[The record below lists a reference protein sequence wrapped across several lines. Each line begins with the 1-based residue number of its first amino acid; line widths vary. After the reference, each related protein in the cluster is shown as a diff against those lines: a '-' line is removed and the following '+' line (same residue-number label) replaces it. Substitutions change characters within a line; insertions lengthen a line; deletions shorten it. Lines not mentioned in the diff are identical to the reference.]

1 MCGICG
7 FTGASQG
14 DLPILKAMC
23 DIMAHRGPDGEG
35 QYLDGGVALGHR
47 RLSLID
53 LEGGNQPMV
62 RADGGRDARTTSP
75 ALALDGTP
83 LAGAEDAAATGQ
95 YAIVFNGEIYN
106 YRDLRAEL
114 EAQGWA
120 FKTHSDTEVLLTGYL
135 AWGEDVLLRL
145 RGMFAFAI
153 WNRETRELFCA
164 RDFFG
169 IKPFYYT
176 VQKGKGGSAD
186 ATAGESAEAG
196 SATACAGAADGSAG
210 TSAAAAPQFIFA
222 SEIKCILEHP
232 AYERKLNEAALEQYL
247 CFQFSALDETF
258 FKGIFKLPPAHC
270 LTVRADGTVEMRRYW
285 RPAYDFDERRS
296 RKDTVDAIDK
306 ALRESVRY
314 HNVADVEVGS
324 FLSSGID
331 SSYMAACLAKENP
344 DIKTFTVGFAEYE
357 DERDEISWARE
368 LADELGIE
376 NDSKHIGEDEYWESL
391 PRVQWHMDEPSAD
404 PSAVALYFVD
414 QIAAKRVKAV
424 LSGEGADEFFGGY
437 RIYQTPFANE
447 KLAWVPKGLLRGA
460 SKAARALG
468 VRGANYLERAS
479 ETPEDWYY
487 TNANGVAFSPEERER
502 LRAGKR
508 AAGTDANAGSAAG
521 AAAGAAVPTPQS
533 LTAPVY
539 AEVAHLDETTRMQ
552 YVDLHF
558 WLVGDILLK
567 TDKMSM
573 AHSLE
578 SRVPFLDTQVFDVAR
593 TVPLALKV
601 NAEQTKI
608 ALREAS
614 ERAIPHD
621 WAQKEKLGFPVPVVN
636 WLRQDRYYALLKEWF
651 TGPEAEAFFN
661 TDELVR
667 LLDEHKAGADRSR
680 KIWIV
685 YMFLMWYRIY
695 FMDRAVPEKPAA

>member
-7 FTGASQG
+7 FTQATSA
-14 DLPILKAMC
+14 DAPALKAMC

-35 QYLDGGVALGHR
+35 QYLDAESGIALGHR

-53 LEGGNQPMV
+53 LANGNQPMV
-62 RADGGRDARTTSP
+62 RATGERDSAITSP
-75 ALALDGTP
+75 ALMPDGTP
-83 LAGAEDAAATGQ
+83 CGTPESMLAKGDF
-95 YAIVFNGEIYN
+95 AIVFNGEIYN
-106 YRDLRAEL
+106 YQDLRAEL
-114 EAQGWA
+114 ETQGWQ
-120 FKTHSDTEVLLTGYL
+120 FKTKSDTEVLLTGYL
-135 AWGEDVLLRL
+135 AWGEGVLDRL

-153 WNRETRELFCA
+153 WNRATRELFCA

-176 VQKGKGGSAD
+176 QQNG
-186 ATAGESAEAG
+186 
-196 SATACAGAADGSAG
+196 
-210 TSAAAAPQFIFA
+210 QFIFA

-232 AYERKLNEAALEQYL
+232 AYTRELNREALEQYL
-247 CFQFSALDETF
+247 CFQFSALPETF
-258 FKGIFKLPPAHC
+258 FKGIFKLAPAHC
-270 LTVRADGTVEMRRYW
+270 MTVHADGSITERRYW
-285 RPAYDFDERRS
+285 RPEYHFDENRNRE
-296 RKDTVDAIDK
+296 DTARAIDEVM
-306 ALRESVRY
+306 RDSVHY

-344 DIKTFTVGFAEYE
+344 DIKTFTVGFECYKQAAANNAEGAGGKTM
-357 DERDEISWARE
+357 RDEISWARE
-368 LADELGIE
+368 LADDLHIA
-376 NDSKHIGEDEYWESL
+376 NTDKYIGEEEYWASL

-414 QIAAKRVKAV
+414 QIAATQVKAV

-437 RIYQTPFANE
+437 RIYQTPFSNA
-447 KLAWVPKGLLRGA
+447 KVSWAPKGLLKGA
-460 SKAARALG
+460 SHAMRALHL
-468 VRGANYLERAS
+468 RGANYLERAS

-487 TNANGVAFSPEERER
+487 TNANGVAFTPDERAR
-502 LRAGKR
+502 LLKG
-508 AAGTDANAGSAAG
+508 GCSA
-521 AAAGAAVPTPQS
+521 PTPQS

-539 AEVAHLDETTRMQ
+539 AEAAGLDDTTRMQ
-552 YVDLHF
+552 YVDLYF

-578 SRVPFLDTQVFDVAR
+578 SRVPFLDRRVFDLSA
-593 TVPLALKV
+593 TIPTSLKA
-601 NAEQTKI
+601 NEQQTKLT
-608 ALREAS
+608 LRDAAEF
-614 ERAIPHD
+614 AIPKD

-636 WLRQDRYYALLKEWF
+636 WLREERYYTMVKEWF
-651 TGPEAEAFFN
+651 TGDIAREFFN

-685 YMFLMWYRIY
+685 YMFLMWYKIY
-695 FMDRAVPEKPAA
+695 FVDRTVPKKPEAR

>member
-7 FTGASQG
+7 FTQATESS
-14 DLPILKAMC
+14 LPTLKAMC
-23 DIMAHRGPDGEG
+23 DVMAHRGPDGEG
-35 QYLDGGVALGHR
+35 QYIDAESGIALGHR

-53 LEGGNQPMV
+53 LANGNQPMV
-62 RADGGRDARTTSP
+62 RATGEHAAAITSP
-75 ALALDGTP
+75 ALHLDGTP
-83 LAGAEDAAATGQ
+83 CGTLEQAAAKGQ
-95 YAIVFNGEIYN
+95 FAIVFNGEIYN

-114 EAQGWA
+114 EAAGWA
-120 FKTHSDTEVLLTGYL
+120 FQTNSDTEVLLTGYL
-135 AWGEDVLLRL
+135 AWGEGVLDRL

-176 VQKGKGGSAD
+176 QQNG
-186 ATAGESAEAG
+186 
-196 SATACAGAADGSAG
+196 
-210 TSAAAAPQFIFA
+210 QFIFA

-232 AYERKLNEAALEQYL
+232 AYTRELNREALEQYL
-247 CFQFSALDETF
+247 CFQFSALPETF
-258 FKGIFKLPPAHC
+258 FKGVFKLAPAHC
-270 LTVRADGTVEMRRYW
+270 MTVHADGTITTRRYW
-285 RPAYDFDERRS
+285 RPEYHFDNQRS
-296 RKDTVDAIDK
+296 HQDTVEAIDE
-306 ALRESVRY
+306 AMRDSVRY

-344 DIKTFTVGFAEYE
+344 DIKTFTVGFECYKDAAANNVEGAGGKTM
-357 DERDEISWARE
+357 RDEISWARE
-368 LADELGIE
+368 LADDLHIA
-376 NDSKHIGEDEYWESL
+376 NTSKYIGEAEYWESL

-414 QIAAKRVKAV
+414 QIAATQVKAV

-437 RIYQTPFANE
+437 RIYQTPFSNA
-447 KLAWVPKGLLRGA
+447 KLSWAPKGLLRGA
-460 SKAARALG
+460 SGAMRKLG
-468 VRGANYLERAS
+468 IRGANYLERAS

-487 TNANGVAFSPEERER
+487 TNANGVAFTVEERAH
-502 LRAGKR
+502 LLKG
-508 AAGTDANAGSAAG
+508 GCNA
-521 AAAGAAVPTPQS
+521 VTPQQ

-539 AEVAHLDETTRMQ
+539 AEVKDLDETTRMQ
-552 YVDLHF
+552 YVDLYF

-578 SRVPFLDTQVFDVAR
+578 SRVPFLDRRVFDVSA
-593 TVPLALKV
+593 TIPTPLKA
-601 NAEQTKI
+601 NESQTKLT
-608 ALREAS
+608 LREAS
-614 ERAIPHD
+614 ERAIPKD

-636 WLRQDRYYALLKEWF
+636 WLREDRYYNQVKEWF
-651 TGPEAEAFFN
+651 TGDIAREFFN

-685 YMFLMWYRIY
+685 YMFLMWYKIY
-695 FMDRAVPEKPAA
+695 FVDKTVPEKPKAR

>member
-7 FTGASQG
+7 FTQATNA
-14 DLPILKAMC
+14 DAPALKAMC

-35 QYLDGGVALGHR
+35 QYLDAESGIALGHR

-53 LEGGNQPMV
+53 LENGNQPMV
-62 RADGGRDARTTSP
+62 RATGEHDSAITSP
-75 ALALDGTP
+75 ALMPDGTP
-83 LAGAEDAAATGQ
+83 CGTPESMLAKGDF
-95 YAIVFNGEIYN
+95 AIVFNGEIYN
-106 YRDLRAEL
+106 YQDLRAEL
-114 EAQGWA
+114 ETQGWQ
-120 FKTHSDTEVLLTGYL
+120 FKTKSDTEVLLTGYL
-135 AWGEDVLLRL
+135 AWGEGVLDRL

-153 WNRETRELFCA
+153 WNRATRELFCA

-176 VQKGKGGSAD
+176 QQNG
-186 ATAGESAEAG
+186 
-196 SATACAGAADGSAG
+196 
-210 TSAAAAPQFIFA
+210 QFIFA

-232 AYERKLNEAALEQYL
+232 AYTRELNREALEQYL
-247 CFQFSALDETF
+247 CFQFSALPETF
-258 FKGIFKLPPAHC
+258 FKGIFKLAPAHC
-270 LTVRADGTVEMRRYW
+270 MTVHADGSITERRYW
-285 RPAYDFDERRS
+285 RPEYHFDENRNRE
-296 RKDTVDAIDK
+296 DTARAIDEVM
-306 ALRESVRY
+306 RDSVRY

-344 DIKTFTVGFAEYE
+344 DIKTFTVGFECYKQATTNNAEGAGGKTM
-357 DERDEISWARE
+357 RDEISWARE
-368 LADELGIE
+368 LADDLHIA
-376 NDSKHIGEDEYWESL
+376 NTDKYIGEEEYWASL

-414 QIAAKRVKAV
+414 QIAATQVKAV

-437 RIYQTPFANE
+437 RIYQTPFSNAKVNW
-447 KLAWVPKGLLRGA
+447 APKGLLKGA
-460 SKAARALG
+460 SHAMRALHL
-468 VRGANYLERAS
+468 RGANYLERAS

-487 TNANGVAFSPEERER
+487 TNANGVAFTPEERAS
-502 LRAGKR
+502 LLKG
-508 AAGTDANAGSAAG
+508 GCNA
-521 AAAGAAVPTPQS
+521 PTPQS

-539 AEVAHLDETTRMQ
+539 AEVADLDETTRMQ
-552 YVDLHF
+552 YVDLYF

-578 SRVPFLDTQVFDVAR
+578 SRVPFLDRRVFDLSA
-593 TVPLALKV
+593 TIPTSLKA
-601 NAEQTKI
+601 NEQQTKLT
-608 ALREAS
+608 LRDAAEF
-614 ERAIPHD
+614 AIPKD

-636 WLRQDRYYALLKEWF
+636 WLREERYYTMVKEWF
-651 TGPEAEAFFN
+651 TGDIAREFFN

-685 YMFLMWYRIY
+685 YMFLMWYKIY
-695 FMDRAVPEKPAA
+695 FVDRTVPEKPEAR

>member
-7 FTGASQG
+7 FTQATESS
-14 DLPILKAMC
+14 LPTLKAMC
-23 DIMAHRGPDGEG
+23 DVMAHRGPDGEG
-35 QYLDGGVALGHR
+35 QYIDAESGIALGHR

-53 LEGGNQPMV
+53 LANGNQPMV
-62 RADGGRDARTTSP
+62 RATGEHAAAITSP
-75 ALALDGTP
+75 ALHLDGTP
-83 LAGAEDAAATGQ
+83 CGTLEQAAAKGQ
-95 YAIVFNGEIYN
+95 FAIVFNGEIYN

-114 EAQGWA
+114 EAAGWA
-120 FKTHSDTEVLLTGYL
+120 FQTNSDTEVLLTGYL
-135 AWGEDVLLRL
+135 AWGEGVLDRL

-176 VQKGKGGSAD
+176 QQNG
-186 ATAGESAEAG
+186 
-196 SATACAGAADGSAG
+196 
-210 TSAAAAPQFIFA
+210 QFIFA

-232 AYERKLNEAALEQYL
+232 AYTRELNREALEQYL
-247 CFQFSALDETF
+247 CFQFSALPETF
-258 FKGIFKLPPAHC
+258 FKGVFKLAPAHC
-270 LTVRADGTVEMRRYW
+270 MTVHADGTITTRRYW
-285 RPAYDFDERRS
+285 RPEYHFDNQRS
-296 RKDTVDAIDK
+296 RQDTVEAIDE
-306 ALRESVRY
+306 AMRDSVRY

-344 DIKTFTVGFAEYE
+344 DIKTFTVGFECYKDAAANNVEGAGGKTM
-357 DERDEISWARE
+357 RDEISWARE
-368 LADELGIE
+368 LADDLHIA
-376 NDSKHIGEDEYWESL
+376 NTSKYIGEAEYWESL

-414 QIAAKRVKAV
+414 QIAATQVKAV

-437 RIYQTPFANE
+437 RIYQTPFSNA
-447 KLAWVPKGLLRGA
+447 KLSWAPRGLLRSASGA
-460 SKAARALG
+460 MRKLG
-468 VRGANYLERAS
+468 IRGANYLERAS

-487 TNANGVAFSPEERER
+487 TNANGVAFTVEERAH
-502 LRAGKR
+502 LLKGGCD
-508 AAGTDANAGSAAG
+508 AA
-521 AAAGAAVPTPQS
+521 TPQQ

-539 AEVAHLDETTRMQ
+539 AEVKDLDETTRMQ
-552 YVDLHF
+552 YVDLYF

-578 SRVPFLDTQVFDVAR
+578 SRVPFLDRRVFDVSA
-593 TVPLALKV
+593 TIPTPLKA
-601 NAEQTKI
+601 NESQTKLT
-608 ALREAS
+608 LREAS
-614 ERAIPHD
+614 ERAIPKD

-636 WLRQDRYYALLKEWF
+636 WLREDRYYNQVKEWF
-651 TGPEAEAFFN
+651 TGDIARQFFN

-685 YMFLMWYRIY
+685 YMFLMWYKIY
-695 FMDRAVPEKPAA
+695 FVDKTVPEKPKAR

>member
-7 FTGASQG
+7 FTGAVEA

-23 DIMAHRGPDGEG
+23 DVMAHRGPDGEG
-35 QYLDGGVALGHR
+35 QYIDDGIALGHR

-62 RADGGRDARTTSP
+62 RATGDHASAVTSP
-75 ALALDGTP
+75 ALMPDGAP
-83 LAGAEDAAATGQ
+83 CASPEAAAAKGD

-114 EAQGWA
+114 ETEGWE
-120 FKTHSDTEVLLTGYL
+120 FQTSSDTEVLLTGYL
-135 AWGEDVLLRL
+135 AWGEGVLDRL

-153 WNRETRELFCA
+153 WNRASRELFCA

-169 IKPFYYT
+169 IKPLYYT
-176 VQKGKGGSAD
+176 VQQ
-186 ATAGESAEAG
+186 
-196 SATACAGAADGSAG
+196 GAAG
-210 TSAAAAPQFIFA
+210 PQLIFA

-232 AYERKLNEAALEQYL
+232 AYERALNEDALEQYL

-270 LTVRADGTVEMRRYW
+270 MTVRADGAVEMRRYW
-285 RPAYDFDERRS
+285 RPEYAFDEGRS
-296 RKDTVDAIDK
+296 REDTVEAID
-306 ALRESVRY
+306 AAMRESVRY

-344 DIKTFTVGFAEYE
+344 AIKTFTVGFAEYE
-357 DERDEISWARE
+357 GGRDEITWARE
-368 LADELGIE
+368 LADELHIA
-376 NDSKHIGEDEYWESL
+376 NSSKHIGEEEYWASL

-414 QIAAKRVKAV
+414 QIAAEQVKAV

-437 RIYQTPFANE
+437 RIYQTPFANA
-447 KLAWVPKGLLRGA
+447 KLSWAPKGLLKGA

-479 ETPEDWYY
+479 ERPEDWYY

-508 AAGTDANAGSAAG
+508 AAGVLRPAS
-521 AAAGAAVPTPQS
+521 PQE
-533 LTAPVY
+533 LIAPAY
-539 AEVAHLDETTRMQ
+539 AEVAGLDDTTRMQ
-552 YVDLHF
+552 YVDLFF

-578 SRVPFLDTQVFDVAR
+578 SRVPFLDKRVFEVSA
-593 TVPLALKV
+593 TIPTHLKA
-601 NAEQTKI
+601 NGEQTKLT
-608 ALREAS
+608 LREAA
-614 ERAIPHD
+614 ERAIPKD

-636 WLRQDRYYALLKEWF
+636 WLRQERYYDEIKAWF
-651 TGPEAEAFFN
+651 TGDIAAKFFD
-661 TDELVR
+661 TGELVR

-685 YMFLMWYRIY
+685 YMFLMWYKIY
-695 FMDRAVPEKPAA
+695 FVDQKAPEKPAA

>member
-7 FTGASQG
+7 FTQATSA
-14 DLPILKAMC
+14 DAPALKAMC

-35 QYLDGGVALGHR
+35 QYLDAESGIALGPR

-53 LEGGNQPMV
+53 LANGNQPRV
-62 RADGGRDARTTSP
+62 RATGEHDSAITSP
-75 ALALDGTP
+75 ALMPDGTP
-83 LAGAEDAAATGQ
+83 CGTPESMLAKGDF
-95 YAIVFNGEIYN
+95 AIVFNGEIYN
-106 YRDLRAEL
+106 YQDLRAEL
-114 EAQGWA
+114 ETQGWQ
-120 FKTHSDTEVLLTGYL
+120 FKTKSDTEVLLTGYL
-135 AWGEDVLLRL
+135 AWGEGVLDRL

-153 WNRETRELFCA
+153 WNRTTRELFCA

-176 VQKGKGGSAD
+176 QQNG
-186 ATAGESAEAG
+186 
-196 SATACAGAADGSAG
+196 
-210 TSAAAAPQFIFA
+210 QFIFA

-232 AYERKLNEAALEQYL
+232 AYTRELNREALEQYL
-247 CFQFSALDETF
+247 CFQFSALPETF
-258 FKGIFKLPPAHC
+258 FKGIFKLAPAHC
-270 LTVRADGTVEMRRYW
+270 MTVHADGSITERRYW
-285 RPAYDFDERRS
+285 RPEYHFDENRNRE
-296 RKDTVDAIDK
+296 DTARAIDEVM
-306 ALRESVRY
+306 RDSVHY

-344 DIKTFTVGFAEYE
+344 DIKTFTVGFECYKQAAANNAEGAGGKTM
-357 DERDEISWARE
+357 RDEISWARE
-368 LADELGIE
+368 LADDLHIA
-376 NDSKHIGEDEYWESL
+376 NTDKYIGEEEYWASL

-414 QIAAKRVKAV
+414 QIAATQVKAV

-437 RIYQTPFANE
+437 RIYQTPFSNA
-447 KLAWVPKGLLRGA
+447 KVSWAPKGLLRGA
-460 SKAARALG
+460 SHAMRALHL
-468 VRGANYLERAS
+468 RGANYLERAS

-487 TNANGVAFSPEERER
+487 TNANGVAFTPEERAS
-502 LRAGKR
+502 LLKG
-508 AAGTDANAGSAAG
+508 GCNA
-521 AAAGAAVPTPQS
+521 PTPQS

-539 AEVAHLDETTRMQ
+539 AEVADLDETTRMQ
-552 YVDLHF
+552 YVDLCF

-578 SRVPFLDTQVFDVAR
+578 SRVPFLDRRVFDLSA
-593 TVPLALKV
+593 TIPTSLKA
-601 NAEQTKI
+601 NEQQTKLT
-608 ALREAS
+608 LRDAAEF
-614 ERAIPHD
+614 AIPKD

-636 WLRQDRYYALLKEWF
+636 WLREERYYTMVKEWF
-651 TGPEAEAFFN
+651 TGDIAREFFN

-685 YMFLMWYRIY
+685 YMFLMWYKIY
-695 FMDRAVPEKPAA
+695 FVDRTVPKKPEAR

>member
-7 FTGASQG
+7 FTGATEA

-23 DIMAHRGPDGEG
+23 DVMAHRGPDGEG
-35 QYLDGGVALGHR
+35 QYLDDGIALGHR

-53 LEGGNQPMV
+53 LAGGNQPMV
-62 RADGGRDARTTSP
+62 RATGEHAARITSP
-75 ALALDGTP
+75 ALMPDGAPCAGTEAL
-83 LAGAEDAAATGQ
+83 AAKGD

-120 FKTHSDTEVLLTGYL
+120 FETNSDTEVLLTGYL
-135 AWGEDVLLRL
+135 AWGEGVLDRL

-153 WNRETRELFCA
+153 WNRGTRELFCA

-176 VQKGKGGSAD
+176 LQ
-186 ATAGESAEAG
+186 E
-196 SATACAGAADGSAG
+196 GAAG
-210 TSAAAAPQFIFA
+210 PQFIFA

-232 AYERKLNEAALEQYL
+232 AYERALNEEALEQYL
-247 CFQFSALDETF
+247 CFQFSALPETF
-258 FKGIFKLPPAHC
+258 FKGIFKLEPAHC
-270 LTVRADGTVEMRRYW
+270 MTVRADGTTETRRYW
-285 RPAYDFDERRS
+285 RPTYDFDESRS
-296 RKDTVDAIDK
+296 REDTVEAID
-306 ALRESVRY
+306 AAMRESVRY

-344 DIKTFTVGFAEYE
+344 AIKTFTVGFAEYE
-357 DERDEISWARE
+357 GERDEISWARE
-368 LADELGIE
+368 LADELHIE
-376 NDSKHIGEDEYWESL
+376 NNSKHIGEEEYWASL

-414 QIAAKRVKAV
+414 QEAAKKVKAV

-437 RIYQTPFANE
+437 RIYQTPFANA
-447 KLAWVPKGLLRGA
+447 KLSWAPKGLLRGA
-460 SKAARALG
+460 SKMARGLG

-487 TNANGVAFSPEERER
+487 TNANGVAFSPDERER

-508 AAGTDANAGSAAG
+508 ADAG
-521 AAAGAAVPTPQS
+521 ARVPSPQE
-533 LTAPVY
+533 LIAPAY
-539 AEVAHLDETTRMQ
+539 AEVAGLDDTTRMQ
-552 YVDLHF
+552 YVDLFF

-578 SRVPFLDTQVFDVAR
+578 SRVPFLDKQVFDVSATIPTR
-593 TVPLALKV
+593 LK
-601 NAEQTKI
+601 ADGEQTKI
-608 ALREAS
+608 TLREAA
-614 ERAIPHD
+614 ERAIPKD
-621 WAQKEKLGFPVPVVN
+621 WAQKEKLGFPVPMVN
-636 WLRQDRYYALLKEWF
+636 WLRQDRYYEQVKEWF
-651 TGPEAEAFFN
+651 TGDLARRFFN

-685 YMFLMWYRIY
+685 YMFLMWYKIY
-695 FMDRAVPEKPAA
+695 FVDQTVPEKPAA

>member
-7 FTGASQG
+7 FTQATSA
-14 DLPILKAMC
+14 DAPALKAMC

-35 QYLDGGVALGHR
+35 QYLDAESGIALGHR

-53 LEGGNQPMV
+53 LANGNQPMV
-62 RADGGRDARTTSP
+62 RATGEHDSAITSP
-75 ALALDGTP
+75 ALMPDGTP
-83 LAGAEDAAATGQ
+83 CGTPESMLAKGDF
-95 YAIVFNGEIYN
+95 AIVFNGEIYN
-106 YRDLRAEL
+106 YQDLRAEL
-114 EAQGWA
+114 ETQGWQ
-120 FKTHSDTEVLLTGYL
+120 FKTKSDTEVLLTGYL
-135 AWGEDVLLRL
+135 AWGEGVLDRL

-153 WNRETRELFCA
+153 WNRATRELFCA

-176 VQKGKGGSAD
+176 QQNG
-186 ATAGESAEAG
+186 
-196 SATACAGAADGSAG
+196 
-210 TSAAAAPQFIFA
+210 QFIFA

-232 AYERKLNEAALEQYL
+232 AYTRELNREALEQYL
-247 CFQFSALDETF
+247 CFQFSALPETF
-258 FKGIFKLPPAHC
+258 FKDIFKLAPAHC
-270 LTVRADGTVEMRRYW
+270 MTVHADGSITERRYW
-285 RPAYDFDERRS
+285 RPEYHFDENRNRE
-296 RKDTVDAIDK
+296 DTARAIDEVM
-306 ALRESVRY
+306 RDSVRY

-344 DIKTFTVGFAEYE
+344 DIKTFTVGFECYKQAAANNAEGAGGKTM
-357 DERDEISWARE
+357 RDEISWARE
-368 LADELGIE
+368 LADDLHIA
-376 NDSKHIGEDEYWESL
+376 NTDKYIGEEEYWASL

-414 QIAAKRVKAV
+414 QIAATQVKAV

-437 RIYQTPFANE
+437 RIYQTPFSNA
-447 KLAWVPKGLLRGA
+447 KVSWAPKGLLRGA
-460 SKAARALG
+460 SHAMRALHL
-468 VRGANYLERAS
+468 RGANYLERAS

-487 TNANGVAFSPEERER
+487 TNANGVAFTPEERAS
-502 LRAGKR
+502 LLKG
-508 AAGTDANAGSAAG
+508 GCNT
-521 AAAGAAVPTPQS
+521 PTPQS
-533 LTAPVY
+533 LTASCMPR
-539 AEVAHLDETTRMQ
+539 LPMSDDTTRMQ
-552 YVDLHF
+552 YVDLFF

-578 SRVPFLDTQVFDVAR
+578 SRVPFLDRRVFDLSA
-593 TVPLALKV
+593 TIPTSLKA
-601 NAEQTKI
+601 NEQQTKLT
-608 ALREAS
+608 LRDAAEF
-614 ERAIPHD
+614 AIPKD

-636 WLRQDRYYALLKEWF
+636 WLREERYYTMVKEWF
-651 TGPEAEAFFN
+651 TGDIAREFFN

-685 YMFLMWYRIY
+685 YMFLMWYKIY
-695 FMDRAVPEKPAA
+695 FVDRTVPEKPEAR

>member
-7 FTGASQG
+7 FTQATSA
-14 DLPILKAMC
+14 DAPVLKAMC

-35 QYLDGGVALGHR
+35 QYLDAESGIALGHR

-53 LEGGNQPMV
+53 LATGNQPMV
-62 RADGGRDARTTSP
+62 RATGEHDSAITSP
-75 ALALDGTP
+75 ALMPDGTP
-83 LAGAEDAAATGQ
+83 CGTPESMLAKGDFT
-95 YAIVFNGEIYN
+95 IVFNGEIYN
-106 YRDLRAEL
+106 YQDLRAEL
-114 EAQGWA
+114 ETQGWQ
-120 FKTHSDTEVLLTGYL
+120 FKTKSDTEVLLTGYL
-135 AWGEDVLLRL
+135 AWGEGVLDRL

-153 WNRETRELFCA
+153 WNRATRELFCA

-176 VQKGKGGSAD
+176 QQNG
-186 ATAGESAEAG
+186 
-196 SATACAGAADGSAG
+196 
-210 TSAAAAPQFIFA
+210 QFIFA

-232 AYERKLNEAALEQYL
+232 AYTRELNREALEQYL
-247 CFQFSALDETF
+247 CFQFSALPETF
-258 FKGIFKLPPAHC
+258 FKGIFKLTPAHC
-270 LTVRADGTVEMRRYW
+270 MTVHADGSITERRYW
-285 RPAYDFDERRS
+285 RPEYHFDES
-296 RKDTVDAIDK
+296 RNREDTARAIDEVM
-306 ALRESVRY
+306 RDSVRY

-331 SSYMAACLAKENP
+331 SSYMAARLAKENP
-344 DIKTFTVGFAEYE
+344 DIKTFTVGFECYKQAAANNAEGAGGKTM
-357 DERDEISWARE
+357 RDEISWARE
-368 LADELGIE
+368 LADDLHIA
-376 NDSKHIGEDEYWESL
+376 NTDKYIGEEEYWASL

-414 QIAAKRVKAV
+414 QIAATQVKAV

-437 RIYQTPFANE
+437 RIYQTPFSNA
-447 KLAWVPKGLLRGA
+447 KVSWAPKGLLRGA
-460 SKAARALG
+460 SHAMRALHL
-468 VRGANYLERAS
+468 RGANYLERAS

-487 TNANGVAFSPEERER
+487 TNANGVAFTPEER
-502 LRAGKR
+502 
-508 AAGTDANAGSAAG
+508 ANLLKGGCNA
-521 AAAGAAVPTPQS
+521 PTPQS

-539 AEVAHLDETTRMQ
+539 AEVADLDETTRMQ
-552 YVDLHF
+552 YVDLYF

-578 SRVPFLDTQVFDVAR
+578 SRVPFLDRRVFDLSA
-593 TVPLALKV
+593 TIPTPLKA
-601 NAEQTKI
+601 NEQQTKLT
-608 ALREAS
+608 LRDAAEF
-614 ERAIPHD
+614 AIPKD

-636 WLRQDRYYALLKEWF
+636 WLREERYYTMVKEWF
-651 TGPEAEAFFN
+651 TGDIAREFFN

-685 YMFLMWYRIY
+685 YMFLMWYKIY
-695 FMDRAVPEKPAA
+695 FVDRTVPKKPEAR

>member
-7 FTGASQG
+7 FTGATEA
-14 DLPILKAMC
+14 DLPTLKAMC
-23 DIMAHRGPDGEG
+23 DVMAHRGPDGEG
-35 QYLDGGVALGHR
+35 QYLDDGIALGHR

-62 RADGGRDARTTSP
+62 RATGEHDSAVTSP
-75 ALALDGTP
+75 ALMPDGTP
-83 LAGAEDAAATGQ
+83 CASPEAAAAKGDF
-95 YAIVFNGEIYN
+95 AIVFNGEIYN

-114 EAQGWA
+114 EAEGWA
-120 FKTHSDTEVLLTGYL
+120 FQTNSDTEVLLTGYL
-135 AWGEDVLLRL
+135 AWGEAVLDRL

-153 WNRETRELFCA
+153 WNRKSRELFCA

-176 VQKGKGGSAD
+176 VQQ
-186 ATAGESAEAG
+186 
-196 SATACAGAADGSAG
+196 GASG
-210 TSAAAAPQFIFA
+210 PQLIFA

-232 AYERKLNEAALEQYL
+232 AYQRELNEEALEQYL

-258 FKGIFKLPPAHC
+258 FKSVFKLPPAHC
-270 LTVRADGTVEMRRYW
+270 MTVRADGTTEMRRYW
-285 RPAYDFDERRS
+285 RPEYNFDEGRS
-296 RKDTVDAIDK
+296 REDTVEAID
-306 ALRESVRY
+306 AAMRESVRY

-344 DIKTFTVGFAEYE
+344 AIKTFTVGFAEYE
-357 DERDEISWARE
+357 GERDEISWARE
-368 LADELGIE
+368 LADELGIA
-376 NDSKHIGEDEYWESL
+376 NSSKHIGEEEYWASL

-414 QIAAKRVKAV
+414 QIAAEQVKAV

-437 RIYQTPFANE
+437 RIYQTPFANQ
-447 KLAWVPKGLLRGA
+447 KLSWAPKGLLKGA

-487 TNANGVAFSPEERER
+487 TNANGVAFSPAERER

-508 AAGTDANAGSAAG
+508 TDAG
-521 AAAGAAVPTPQS
+521 ARVPSPQE
-533 LTAPVY
+533 LIAPAY
-539 AEVAHLDETTRMQ
+539 AEVAGLDDTTRMQ
-552 YVDLHF
+552 YVDLFF

-578 SRVPFLDTQVFDVAR
+578 SRVPFLDKQVFDVSATIPTR
-593 TVPLALKV
+593 LKA
-601 NAEQTKI
+601 NDEQTKLT
-608 ALREAS
+608 LREAA
-614 ERAIPHD
+614 ERAIPKD
-621 WAQKEKLGFPVPVVN
+621 WAQKEKLGFPVPMVN
-636 WLRQDRYYALLKEWF
+636 WLRQDRYYNEIKEWF
-651 TGPEAEAFFN
+651 TGDIASKFFN

-667 LLDEHKAGADRSR
+667 VLDEHKAGADRSR

-685 YMFLMWYRIY
+685 YMFLMWYKIY
-695 FMDRAVPEKPAA
+695 FVDQKAPEKPAA

>member
-7 FTGASQG
+7 FTGATEA
-14 DLPILKAMC
+14 DAPTLKAMC
-23 DIMAHRGPDGEG
+23 DVMAHRGPDGEG
-35 QYLDGGVALGHR
+35 QYTDDGIAFGHR

-62 RADGGRDARTTSP
+62 RSTGEHTARITSP
-75 ALALDGTP
+75 ALASNGTP
-83 LAGAEDAAATGQ
+83 ALGVEAAAAKGDF
-95 YAIVFNGEIYN
+95 AIVFNGEIYN
-106 YRDLRAEL
+106 YQDLRAEL
-114 EAQGWA
+114 EAQGWE
-120 FKTHSDTEVLLTGYL
+120 FQTHSDTEVLLTGYL
-135 AWGEDVLLRL
+135 AWGEEVLDRL

-153 WNRETRELFCA
+153 WNRQTRELFCA

-169 IKPFYYT
+169 IKPLYYT
-176 VQKGKGGSAD
+176 VQSG
-186 ATAGESAEAG
+186 
-196 SATACAGAADGSAG
+196 
-210 TSAAAAPQFIFA
+210 QFIFA

-232 AYERKLNEAALEQYL
+232 AYERVMNEEALEQYL

-258 FKGIFKLPPAHC
+258 FKGIFKLAPAHC
-270 LTVRADGTVEMRRYW
+270 MTVHADGSTTTRRYW
-285 RPAYDFDERRS
+285 RPTYDFDEGRS
-296 RKDTVDAIDK
+296 REDTVEAID
-306 ALRESVRY
+306 AAMRESVRY

-357 DERDEISWARE
+357 GERDEITWARE

-376 NDSKHIGEDEYWESL
+376 NNSKHIGEDEYWDVL

-414 QIAAKRVKAV
+414 QEAAKKVKAV

-437 RIYQTPFANE
+437 RIYQTPFANQ
-447 KLAWVPKGLLRGA
+447 KLAWVPKGLLRGT

-487 TNANGVAFSPEERER
+487 TNANGVAFSPAERAR
-502 LRAGKR
+502 LLKR
-508 AAGTDANAGSAAG
+508 PVEACS
-521 AAAGAAVPTPQS
+521 PQE
-533 LTAPVY
+533 LIAPAY
-539 AEVAHLDETTRMQ
+539 AEVAGLDDTTRMQ
-552 YVDLHF
+552 YVDLFF

-578 SRVPFLDTQVFDVAR
+578 SRVPFLDKQVFDVSR
-593 TVPLALKV
+593 TIPTPLKA
-601 NAEQTKI
+601 NDEQTKI
-608 ALREAS
+608 TLREAA
-614 ERAIPHD
+614 ERAIPKN

-636 WLRQDRYYALLKEWF
+636 WLRQDRYYEQVKTWF
-651 TGPEAEAFFN
+651 TGDIAQKFFN

-685 YMFLMWYRIY
+685 YMFLMWYKIY
-695 FMDRAVPEKPAA
+695 FVDKTVPEKPEAA

>member
-7 FTGASQG
+7 FTGAVEA
-14 DLPILKAMC
+14 DLPTLKAMC
-23 DIMAHRGPDGEG
+23 DVMAHRGPDGEG
-35 QYLDGGVALGHR
+35 QYLDDGIALGHR

-62 RADGGRDARTTSP
+62 RATGEHEARVTSP
-75 ALALDGTP
+75 ALGGGTSV
-83 LAGAEDAAATGQ
+83 AGAEAAAAKGDF
-95 YAIVFNGEIYN
+95 AIVFNGEIYN
-106 YRDLRAEL
+106 YQDLRADL
-114 EAQGWA
+114 EAEGWA
-120 FKTHSDTEVLLTGYL
+120 FQTHSDTEVLLTGYL
-135 AWGEDVLLRL
+135 AWGEAVLDRL

-153 WNRETRELFCA
+153 WNRATRELFCA

-176 VQKGKGGSAD
+176 L
-186 ATAGESAEAG
+186 
-196 SATACAGAADGSAG
+196 ADGPRG
-210 TSAAAAPQFIFA
+210 PQFVFA

-232 AYERKLNEAALEQYL
+232 AYERALNEEALEQYL
-247 CFQFSALDETF
+247 CFQFSALPETF
-258 FKGIFKLPPAHC
+258 FKGIFKLEPAHC
-270 LTVRADGTVEMRRYW
+270 LTVRADGTMTTRRYW
-285 RPAYDFDERRS
+285 RPTYDFDEGRS
-296 RKDTVDAIDK
+296 REDTVEAID
-306 ALRESVRY
+306 AAMRESVRY

-357 DERDEISWARE
+357 GERDEISWARE
-368 LADELGIE
+368 LADELHIE
-376 NDSKHIGEDEYWESL
+376 NDSKHISEEEYWASL
-391 PRVQWHMDEPSAD
+391 PRVQWHMDAPSAD

-414 QIAAKRVKAV
+414 QEAAKKVKAV

-437 RIYQTPFANE
+437 RIYQTPFANQ
-447 KLAWVPKGLLRGA
+447 KLAWAPKGLLRGA

-508 AAGTDANAGSAAG
+508 ADG
-521 AAAGAAVPTPQS
+521 AARVPTPQE
-533 LTAPVY
+533 LIAPAY
-539 AEVAHLDETTRMQ
+539 AEVAGLDDTTCMQ
-552 YVDLHF
+552 YVDLFF

-578 SRVPFLDTQVFDVAR
+578 SRVPFLDKRVFEVSATIPTR
-593 TVPLALKV
+593 LKA
-601 NAEQTKI
+601 NGEQTKL
-608 ALREAS
+608 ALREAA
-614 ERAIPHD
+614 ERAIPKD
-621 WAQKEKLGFPVPVVN
+621 WAQKEKLGFPVPMVN
-636 WLRQDRYYALLKEWF
+636 WLRQDRYYEQVKEQF
-651 TGPEAEAFFN
+651 TSELAARFFD

-685 YMFLMWYRIY
+685 SMFLLWYRIY
-695 FMDRAVPEKPAA
+695 FVDRTVPEKPAAE

>member
-7 FTGASQG
+7 FTRAT
-14 DLPILKAMC
+14 DADMPTLKAMC

-35 QYLDGGVALGHR
+35 QYLDAEGGIALGHR

-53 LEGGNQPMV
+53 LAGGNQPMV
-62 RADGGRDARTTSP
+62 RATGERASKVTSP
-75 ALALDGTP
+75 AVMPDGTP
-83 LAGAEDAAATGQ
+83 CGSPESLLAKGDF
-95 YAIVFNGEIYN
+95 AIVFNGEIYN
-106 YRDLRAEL
+106 YKDLRAEL
-114 EAQGWA
+114 EAQGWE
-120 FKTHSDTEVLLTGYL
+120 FQTNSDTEVLLTGFL
-135 AWGEDVLLRL
+135 AWGEDVLDRL

-176 VQKGKGGSAD
+176 QQNG
-186 ATAGESAEAG
+186 
-196 SATACAGAADGSAG
+196 
-210 TSAAAAPQFIFA
+210 QFIFA

-232 AYERKLNEAALEQYL
+232 AYTRELNREALEEYL
-247 CFQFSALDETF
+247 CFQFSALPETF
-258 FKGIFKLPPAHC
+258 FKGIFKLAPAHC
-270 LTVRADGTVEMRRYW
+270 MTVHADGSITTRRYW
-285 RPAYDFDERRS
+285 RPTYHFDESRS
-296 RKDTVDAIDK
+296 REDTVAAIDE
-306 ALRESVRY
+306 AMRDSVRY

-344 DIKTFTVGFAEYE
+344 DIKTFTVGFECYKHAAANNAEGAGGKTM
-357 DERDEISWARE
+357 RDEISWARE
-368 LADELGIE
+368 LADDLGIA
-376 NDSKHIGEDEYWESL
+376 NTDKYIGEEEYWASL

-414 QIAAKRVKAV
+414 QIAATQVKAV

-437 RIYQTPFANE
+437 RIYQTPFSNA
-447 KLAWVPKGLLRGA
+447 KLSWAPKGMLRGA
-460 SKAARALG
+460 SKLMRKLG
-468 VRGANYLERAS
+468 IRGANYLERAS
-479 ETPEDWYY
+479 ETAEDWYY
-487 TNANGVAFSPEERER
+487 TNANGVAFTPAEREKL
-502 LRAGKR
+502 LRG
-508 AAGTDANAGSAAG
+508 GCSA
-521 AAAGAAVPTPQS
+521 PTPQE

-539 AEVAHLDETTRMQ
+539 AEVAGLDETTRMQ
-552 YVDLHF
+552 YVDLAF

-578 SRVPFLDTQVFDVAR
+578 SRVPFLDRRVFDVSATIPTR
-593 TVPLALKV
+593 LK
-601 NAEQTKI
+601 ATGEQTKI
-608 ALREAS
+608 TLREAS
-614 ERAIPHD
+614 ERAIPRD

-636 WLRQDRYYALLKEWF
+636 WLREERYYNLVKEWF
-651 TGPEAEAFFN
+651 TGDIAREFFN

-685 YMFLMWYRIY
+685 FMFLMWYKIY
-695 FMDRAVPEKPAA
+695 FVDRTVPEKPEAR

>member
-7 FTGASQG
+7 FTQATSA
-14 DLPILKAMC
+14 DAPALKAMC

-35 QYLDGGVALGHR
+35 QYLDAERGIALGHR

-53 LEGGNQPMV
+53 LANGNQPMV
-62 RADGGRDARTTSP
+62 RATGEHDSAITSP
-75 ALALDGTP
+75 ALMPNGTP
-83 LAGAEDAAATGQ
+83 CGTPESMLAKGDF
-95 YAIVFNGEIYN
+95 AIVFNGEIYN
-106 YRDLRAEL
+106 YQDLRAEL
-114 EAQGWA
+114 ETQGWQ
-120 FKTHSDTEVLLTGYL
+120 FKTKSDTEVLLTGYL
-135 AWGEDVLLRL
+135 AWGEGVLDRL

-153 WNRETRELFCA
+153 WNRATRELFCA

-176 VQKGKGGSAD
+176 QQNG
-186 ATAGESAEAG
+186 
-196 SATACAGAADGSAG
+196 
-210 TSAAAAPQFIFA
+210 QFIFA

-232 AYERKLNEAALEQYL
+232 AYTRELNHEALEQYL
-247 CFQFSALDETF
+247 CFQFSALPETF
-258 FKGIFKLPPAHC
+258 FKGIFKLAPAHC
-270 LTVRADGTVEMRRYW
+270 MTVHADGSITERRYW
-285 RPAYDFDERRS
+285 RPEYHFDGNRNRE
-296 RKDTVDAIDK
+296 DTARAIDEVM
-306 ALRESVRY
+306 RDSVRY

-344 DIKTFTVGFAEYE
+344 DIKTFTVGFECYKQAAANNAEGAGGKTM
-357 DERDEISWARE
+357 RDEISWARE
-368 LADELGIE
+368 LADDLHIA
-376 NDSKHIGEDEYWESL
+376 NTDKYIGEEEYWASL

-414 QIAAKRVKAV
+414 QIAATQVKAV

-437 RIYQTPFANE
+437 RIYQTPFSNA
-447 KLAWVPKGLLRGA
+447 KVSWAPKGLLKGA
-460 SKAARALG
+460 SHAMRALHL
-468 VRGANYLERAS
+468 RGANYLERAS

-487 TNANGVAFSPEERER
+487 TNANGVAFTHEERAS
-502 LRAGKR
+502 LLKDGC
-508 AAGTDANAGSAAG
+508 NA
-521 AAAGAAVPTPQS
+521 PTPQS

-539 AEVAHLDETTRMQ
+539 AEVADLDETTRMQ
-552 YVDLHF
+552 YVDLYF

-578 SRVPFLDTQVFDVAR
+578 SRVPFLDRRVFDLSA
-593 TVPLALKV
+593 TIPTSLKA
-601 NAEQTKI
+601 NEQQTKLT
-608 ALREAS
+608 LRDAAEF
-614 ERAIPHD
+614 AIPKD

-636 WLRQDRYYALLKEWF
+636 WLREERYYTMVKEWF
-651 TGPEAEAFFN
+651 TGDIAREFFN

-685 YMFLMWYRIY
+685 YMFLMWYKIY
-695 FMDRAVPEKPAA
+695 FVDRAVPEKPEAR

>member
-7 FTGASQG
+7 FTQATESS
-14 DLPILKAMC
+14 LPTLKAMC
-23 DIMAHRGPDGEG
+23 DVMAHRGPDGEG
-35 QYLDGGVALGHR
+35 QYIDAESGIALGHR

-53 LEGGNQPMV
+53 LANGNQPMV
-62 RADGGRDARTTSP
+62 RATGEHAAAITSP
-75 ALALDGTP
+75 ALHLDGTP
-83 LAGAEDAAATGQ
+83 CGTLEQAAAKGQ
-95 YAIVFNGEIYN
+95 FAIVFNGEIYN

-114 EAQGWA
+114 EAAGWA
-120 FKTHSDTEVLLTGYL
+120 FQTNSDTEVLLTGYL
-135 AWGEDVLLRL
+135 AWGEGVLDRL

-153 WNRETRELFCA
+153 WNRESRELFCA

-176 VQKGKGGSAD
+176 QQNG
-186 ATAGESAEAG
+186 
-196 SATACAGAADGSAG
+196 
-210 TSAAAAPQFIFA
+210 QFIFA

-232 AYERKLNEAALEQYL
+232 AYTRELNREALEQYL
-247 CFQFSALDETF
+247 CFQFSALPETF
-258 FKGIFKLPPAHC
+258 FKGVFKLAPAHC
-270 LTVRADGTVEMRRYW
+270 MTVHADGTITTRRYW
-285 RPAYDFDERRS
+285 RPEYHFDNQRS
-296 RKDTVDAIDK
+296 RQDTVEAIDE
-306 ALRESVRY
+306 AMRDSVRY

-344 DIKTFTVGFAEYE
+344 DIKTFTVGFECYKDAAANNVEGAGGKTM
-357 DERDEISWARE
+357 RDEISWARE
-368 LADELGIE
+368 LADDLHIA
-376 NDSKHIGEDEYWESL
+376 NTSKYIGEAEYWESL

-414 QIAAKRVKAV
+414 QIAATQVKAV

-437 RIYQTPFANE
+437 RIYQTPFSNA
-447 KLAWVPKGLLRGA
+447 KLSWAPKGLLRGA
-460 SKAARALG
+460 SGAMRKLG
-468 VRGANYLERAS
+468 IRGANYLERAS

-487 TNANGVAFSPEERER
+487 TNANGVAFTVEERAH
-502 LRAGKR
+502 LLKDGCN
-508 AAGTDANAGSAAG
+508 AA
-521 AAAGAAVPTPQS
+521 TPQQ

-539 AEVAHLDETTRMQ
+539 AEVKDLDETTRMQ

-578 SRVPFLDTQVFDVAR
+578 SRVPFLDRRVFDVSA
-593 TVPLALKV
+593 TIPTPLKA
-601 NAEQTKI
+601 NESQTKLT
-608 ALREAS
+608 LREAS
-614 ERAIPHD
+614 ERAIPKD

-636 WLRQDRYYALLKEWF
+636 WLREDRYYNQVKEWF
-651 TGPEAEAFFN
+651 TGDIAREFFN

-667 LLDEHKAGADRSR
+667 LLDEHKGGADRSR

-685 YMFLMWYRIY
+685 YMFLMWYKIY
-695 FMDRAVPEKPAA
+695 FVDKTVPEKPKAR

>member
-7 FTGASQG
+7 FTQATSA
-14 DLPILKAMC
+14 DAPALKAMC

-35 QYLDGGVALGHR
+35 QYLDAESGIALGHR

-53 LEGGNQPMV
+53 LANGNQPMV
-62 RADGGRDARTTSP
+62 RATGEHDSAITSP
-75 ALALDGTP
+75 ALMPDGTP
-83 LAGAEDAAATGQ
+83 CGTPESMLAKGDF
-95 YAIVFNGEIYN
+95 AIVFNGEIYN
-106 YRDLRAEL
+106 YQDLRAEL
-114 EAQGWA
+114 ETQGWQ
-120 FKTHSDTEVLLTGYL
+120 FKTKSDTEVLLTGYL
-135 AWGEDVLLRL
+135 AWGEGVLDRL

-153 WNRETRELFCA
+153 WNRATRELFCA

-176 VQKGKGGSAD
+176 QQNG
-186 ATAGESAEAG
+186 
-196 SATACAGAADGSAG
+196 
-210 TSAAAAPQFIFA
+210 QFIFA

-232 AYERKLNEAALEQYL
+232 AYIRELNREALEQYL
-247 CFQFSALDETF
+247 CFQFSALPETF
-258 FKGIFKLPPAHC
+258 FKGIFKLAPAHC
-270 LTVRADGTVEMRRYW
+270 MTVHADGSITERRYW
-285 RPAYDFDERRS
+285 RPEYHFDES
-296 RKDTVDAIDK
+296 RNREDTARAIDEVM
-306 ALRESVRY
+306 RDSVRY

-344 DIKTFTVGFAEYE
+344 DIKTFTVGFECYKQAAANNAEGAGGKTM
-357 DERDEISWARE
+357 RDEISWARE
-368 LADELGIE
+368 LADDLHIA
-376 NDSKHIGEDEYWESL
+376 NTDKYIGEEEYWASL

-414 QIAAKRVKAV
+414 QIAATQVKAV

-437 RIYQTPFANE
+437 RIYQTPFSNA
-447 KLAWVPKGLLRGA
+447 KVSWAPKGLLKGA
-460 SKAARALG
+460 SHAMRTLHL
-468 VRGANYLERAS
+468 RGANYLERAS

-487 TNANGVAFSPEERER
+487 TNANGVAFTPEERAS
-502 LRAGKR
+502 LLKG
-508 AAGTDANAGSAAG
+508 GCNA
-521 AAAGAAVPTPQS
+521 PTPQS

-539 AEVAHLDETTRMQ
+539 AEVADLDETTRMQ
-552 YVDLHF
+552 YVDLYF

-578 SRVPFLDTQVFDVAR
+578 SRVPFLDRRVFDLSA
-593 TVPLALKV
+593 TIPTSLKA
-601 NAEQTKI
+601 NEQQTKLT
-608 ALREAS
+608 LRDAAEF
-614 ERAIPHD
+614 AIPKD

-636 WLRQDRYYALLKEWF
+636 WLREERYYTMVKEWF
-651 TGPEAEAFFN
+651 TGDIAREFFN

-685 YMFLMWYRIY
+685 YMFLMWYKIY
-695 FMDRAVPEKPAA
+695 FVDRTVPKKPEAR

>member
-7 FTGASQG
+7 FTGAT
-14 DLPILKAMC
+14 DERAPILKAMC
-23 DIMAHRGPDGEG
+23 DVMAHRGPDGEG
-35 QYLDGGVALGHR
+35 QYTDDGIAFGHR

-62 RADGGRDARTTSP
+62 RSTGEYAARITSP
-75 ALALDGTP
+75 ALAGDGTP
-83 LAGAEDAAATGQ
+83 ALGAEAAAAKGD

-106 YRDLRAEL
+106 YQDLRAEL
-114 EAQGWA
+114 ETQGWE
-120 FKTHSDTEVLLTGYL
+120 FQTHSDTEVLLTGYL
-135 AWGEDVLLRL
+135 AWGEEVLDRL
-145 RGMFAFAI
+145 RGMFAFAL
-153 WNRETRELFCA
+153 WNRQTRELFCA

-176 VQKGKGGSAD
+176 VQ
-186 ATAGESAEAG
+186 
-196 SATACAGAADGSAG
+196 DG
-210 TSAAAAPQFIFA
+210 QFIFA

-232 AYERKLNEAALEQYL
+232 AYERKLNEEALEQYL

-258 FKGIFKLPPAHC
+258 FKDIFKLAPAHC
-270 LTVRADGTVEMRRYW
+270 MTVHADGTTETRRWW
-285 RPAYDFDERRS
+285 RPTYDFDESRS
-296 RKDTVDAIDK
+296 REDTVEAIDE
-306 ALRESVRY
+306 AVHESVRY

-331 SSYMAACLAKENP
+331 SSYMAACLAQENP
-344 DIKTFTVGFAEYE
+344 SIKTFTVGFAEYE
-357 DERDEISWARE
+357 GERDEITWARE
-368 LADELGIE
+368 LADELHIA
-376 NDSKHIGEDEYWESL
+376 NNSKHIGEDEYWEVL

-414 QIAAKRVKAV
+414 QEAAKQVKAV

-437 RIYQTPFANE
+437 RIYQTPFANQ
-447 KLAWVPKGLLRGA
+447 KLAWAPKGLLRGA
-460 SKAARALG
+460 SKMARGLG

-479 ETPEDWYY
+479 EQVEDWYY
-487 TNANGVAFSPEERER
+487 TNANGVAFSPEERNR
-502 LRAGKR
+502 LRVGKR
-508 AAGTDANAGSAAG
+508 ANTEEHI
-521 AAAGAAVPTPQS
+521 PTPQE

-539 AEVAHLDETTRMQ
+539 AEVAGLDETTRMQ
-552 YVDLHF
+552 YADLFF

-578 SRVPFLDTQVFDVAR
+578 SRVPFLDKQVFDVSR
-593 TVPLALKV
+593 TIPTRLKAD
-601 NAEQTKI
+601 NDQTKLT
-608 ALREAS
+608 LREAA
-614 ERAIPHD
+614 ERAIPKD

-636 WLRQDRYYALLKEWF
+636 WLRQDRYYNEIKGWF
-651 TGPEAEAFFN
+651 TGDIAQQFFN

-685 YMFLMWYRIY
+685 YMFLMWYKIY
-695 FMDRAVPEKPAA
+695 FVDKKAPEKPAA